1 MNGSVVI
8 SDTFLKSAVNASIY
22 TCLKTGSVAVETTCY
37 ESIEDP
43 NQRSVVSERDEDFE
57 FNDGGCCESN
67 SRAVCCIIS
76 LNKAMAL
83 RYARG

>member
-37 ESIEDP
+37 ESID
-43 NQRSVVSERDEDFE
+43 
-57 FNDGGCCESN
+57 
-67 SRAVCCIIS
+67 